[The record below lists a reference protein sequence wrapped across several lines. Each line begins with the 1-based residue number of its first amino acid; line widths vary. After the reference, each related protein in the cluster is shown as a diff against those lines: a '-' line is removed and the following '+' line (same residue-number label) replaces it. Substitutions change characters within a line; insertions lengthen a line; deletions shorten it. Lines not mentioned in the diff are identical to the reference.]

1 MSDTRDA
8 GYDDFLDA
16 VAEGE
21 PYYLESQSGEA
32 HLPPMARDP
41 ATGETGLTEKP
52 LPKSGEIL
60 TYTTT
65 NVAAPEFVD
74 DAPYVVAVAAF
85 GPVRLTGQ
93 LRDVEPADVEIGQSV
108 ELGLDRSATSD
119 ERVLV
124 FVPV

>member
-21 PYYLESQSGEA
+21 PYYLESESGEGY
-32 HLPPMARDP
+32 LPPLPRDP
-41 ATGETGLTEKP
+41 ATGEAALEKRP
-52 LPKSGEIL
+52 LPETGEVL
-60 TYTTT
+60 THTMT
-65 NVAAPEFVD
+65 NVAAPEFAD
-74 DAPYVVAVAAF
+74 DAPYVVAVASF

-93 LRDVEPADVEIGQSV
+93 LRGVDPADVEIGQSV
-108 ELGLDRSATSD
+108 ELGLDRSATRD

-124 FVPV
+124 FSPA